1 MDKVLNCNDENSN
14 QIIDYVLNSFFDL
27 INKYSYIHYYNE
39 IKKTIKENNF
49 KWEDIFKFINSRN
62 VSENEVFCLFYV
74 GFLNEFITLDCKES
88 YGEISKLIRNTTI
101 INKLLIGIKN
111 YLDNKIENLSSDRE
125 ELGELYEK
133 KDLDYNSFA
142 NSAYLV
148 PDIHSYPLVH
158 IMGFLKYEK
167 SDYFMEIIKNAKWMK
182 FFQYLFNGAINIDYE
197 DKLIKEIIDS
207 ENKPFI
213 NAIQYYCAYNL
224 DFELRQA
231 DYNNSHIWFEKIELI
246 FNNFT
251 KIKIQFVIKYIF
263 HFNKYPR
270 KYADEA
276 LCKENISE
284 LIEFLKINNTS
295 DIRKTRAFF
304 QLVTLSKN
312 NELNIMAKDK
322 ILNYIENGDYLLE
335 KISIDEF
342 KNWINTLS
350 EKNSLDFMN
359 ELINIYKRL
368 RVSEFDE
375 QIRTMEYDQDKKVEH
390 IICSIVEIYNWK
402 ITM

>member
-27 INKYSYIHYYNE
+27 INKYSYIHYYND
-39 IKKTIKENNF
+39 IKKTITENNF

-74 GFLNEFITLDCKES
+74 GFLNEFITIDCKET
-88 YGEISKLIRNTTI
+88 YRKISDLMRNTSI
-101 INKLLIGIKN
+101 INKLVSGIKN
-111 YLDNKIENLSSDRE
+111 YLNNEIENLRSDQE
-125 ELGELYEK
+125 ELGKTDEK
-133 KDLDYNSFA
+133 KDLDYNHFSH
-142 NSAYLV
+142 SAYLASGM
-148 PDIHSYPLVH
+148 PFYALAH
-158 IMGFLKYEK
+158 IMGFLKYEN
-167 SDYFMEIIKNAKWMK
+167 SYYFTEIIKNAKWMN
-182 FFQYLFNGAINIDYE
+182 FFEYLFNGAINIEYE
-197 DKLIKEIIDS
+197 DKLIKEIIES

-213 NAIQYYCAYNL
+213 NAIQYYCAHNL
-224 DFELRQA
+224 DIELCKTAYR
-231 DYNNSHIWFEKIELI
+231 NSHIWFEKIESI
-246 FNNFT
+246 FNNFA

-263 HFNKYPR
+263 HFNKYPT

-276 LCKENISE
+276 LCEENISE
-284 LIEFLKINNTS
+284 LIEFLKISNTS
-295 DIRKTRAFF
+295 DIRKTRVFF

-322 ILNYIENGDYLLE
+322 ILNYIENSGYLSE
-335 KISIDEF
+335 KISIGEY

-350 EKNSLDFMN
+350 EKNLLDFRN
-359 ELINIYKRL
+359 DLISIYKKL

-375 QIRTMEYDQDKKVEH
+375 QIRTREYHQDKKIEN
-390 IICSIVEIYNWK
+390 IICSIVEIYNWE